1 MEKIPGR
8 NRFWLIMLKQRN
20 EELKEENERLRKEL
34 KKETDINNLLLEKIR
49 IETMKN
55 ETIKT
60 DVIKKGE

>member
-1 MEKIPGR
+1 MEKIPER
-8 NRFWLIMLKQRN
+8 NRSWLIMLKQRN

-60 DVIKKGE
+60 EVIKNGE

>member
-60 DVIKKGE
+60 EVIKKGE